1 MPEIS
6 VEQLYIEYR
15 KKVFGYISN
24 KISSREDAEDLTS
37 DVFLKVQ
44 QNIGKYD
51 PTKASPSTWIY
62 SITRN
67 VVIDYFRT
75 RRVTEEIP
83 EDVRSDDLVEEQ
95 YIQDETL
102 SELADALEYLNE
114 EERAIIILH
123 YNDGLPLTEIANRL
137 DISYGMVKIRHNKAL
152 SVLKK
157 KLM

>member
-1 MPEIS
+1 MSEIT
-6 VEQLYIEYR
+6 VEKLYTEYR

-44 QNIGKYD
+44 QSIDKFD
-51 PTKASPSTWIY
+51 PSKASPSTWIY

-83 EDVRSDDLVEEQ
+83 EDIRSDELVEDQ

-102 SELADALEYLNE
+102 SELAEALECLNE
-114 EERAIIILH
+114 EERAIIVLH
-123 YNDGLPLTEIANRL
+123 YSDGLPLTEIANRL

-152 SVLKK
+152 SLLKK